1 MELDGLKR
9 MTKRVPRLAVALV
22 VGGGAIWVVAAAL
35 YSAEVVSCFTCAS
48 AVVAPGMDTTGYPLS
63 AIRTLAW
70 DDLYANLYVA
80 TAGFLAIAIG
90 AGPFRRGERWA
101 WYAIAIFV
109 LAGAA
114 TGLLDYL
121 SWGGW
126 FTFLF
131 LGLPQLL
138 GLALATGSYFPREG
152 HGR

>member
-1 MELDGLKR
+1 MSG
-9 MTKRVPRLAVALV
+9 VPRLAVALV

-48 AVVAPGMDTTGYPLS
+48 AVVAPGVDTKDYPLS
-63 AIRTLAW
+63 AIRSLAW

-80 TAGFLAIAIG
+80 TAGLLAIAIG
-90 AGPFRRGERWA
+90 VRPFRHGERWA
-101 WYAIAIFV
+101 WYAIAVFV

-114 TGLLDYL
+114 TGVLDYL

-131 LGLPQLL
+131 LGLPPLL
-138 GLALATGSYFPREG
+138 GLALSTSAFFSRRGREC
-152 HGR
+152 